1 MKVIKTS
8 ALFALLLALGACG
21 GGGSGSGGTANGQ
34 TSGSVA
40 GSTPS
45 SAEAPAANSSP
56 PPTPSPT
63 PSPSVPVAPSGSA
76 VSGDIVNAAGRIDP
90 SAYVAM
96 AAKLSTD
103 EGIAYRYGAAAG
115 AVNPPPTWHKRADNP
130 KPSCIP
136 EGGDWQVGNV
146 NCDPGDYFSNSGN
159 VLFVADNPAARV
171 GVSDFKLLIQSYNT
185 LSQRPEA
192 TSLDDD
198 QAVRAGTRA
207 PVAASRC
214 YGRPGWCLVSIV
226 AYQDGKLVTGNGGN
240 TGRNYATTQLAANKI
255 PTGIAVTNSNEFA
268 LVTVWD
274 TAALKGQIAVVA
286 LAGMCNGCTP
296 SQPGTGNYW
305 GEWSAA
311 YPGLPNLGNTAFMKV
326 LGYVDLPESMRAPT
340 EITATTG
347 WDPWANVMRDAGG
360 NQTSA
365 NALPLSNETNRQSFI
380 SPQGTNGV
388 FDNTRTYA
396 KGGIAVVVSKSEK
409 RAAFVDLKPLF
420 DYYKSMYFG
429 ARADFDKTASVGTAD
444 NQWPYA
450 FSQLPDGV
458 KPRVVQTLDLGTKPT
473 AVKATLW
480 GNNLRAWIA
489 TQEGNVSLYN
499 IDGYG
504 NGTGTSSFA
513 RVGYIPV
520 GANPV
525 SISYSRGDG
534 QKSNDTALVLSRGD
548 KAVRWIDFSSDRN
561 GGTVRPAVLTDSRL
575 VDPVGIEDNEY
586 HGTEAPVV
594 SVADYGGKMLRNY
607 RYGPVIFWS
616 NQGSGMACQP
626 PAGCGLGP
634 ANLPASQYPFEYG
647 GDQAIQGKA
656 FLVTGGNI
664 P

>member
-21 GGGSGSGGTANGQ
+21 GGGSGGTANGAPSSGSGT
-34 TSGSVA
+34 TSGSGA
-40 GSTPS
+40 GAGVGAESPS
-45 SAEAPAANSSP
+45 VNTTP
-56 PPTPSPT
+56 PPAPSATTPAT
-63 PSPSVPVAPSGSA
+63 VPVAPSGSA
-76 VSGDIVNAAGRIDP
+76 TSGDIVNSAGQIDP

-96 AAKLSTD
+96 AAKLSTSD
-103 EGIAYRYGAAAG
+103 GITYRYGSAAG
-115 AVNPPPTWHKRADNP
+115 AVQAPTWHKRNDNP

-146 NCDPGDYFSNSGN
+146 NCTPGDYFSNSGN
-159 VLFVADNPAARV
+159 VLFVADDPAKRV

-192 TSLDDD
+192 ASVDDD
-198 QAVRAGTRA
+198 YAVRAGTKA

-214 YGRPGWCLVSIV
+214 YGRPGWCLVSMI

-240 TGRNYATTQLAANKI
+240 TGRNYAMTQLPANKV
-255 PTGIAVTNSNEFA
+255 PTGVALTNSNEFA

-274 TAALKGQIAVVA
+274 TAAVKGQIAVVA
-286 LAGMCNGCTP
+286 LAGLCNGCTP
-296 SQPGTGNYW
+296 SAPDKGDYW
-305 GEWSAA
+305 GEWGAVH
-311 YPGLPNLGNTAFMKV
+311 PGLPNLGNTAFMKV

-340 EITATTG
+340 EISATTG
-347 WDPWANVMRDAGG
+347 WDPWVNVIRDAGG
-360 NQTSA
+360 NNTTA
-365 NALPLSNETNRQSFI
+365 YKMALSNETNRQSFV
-380 SPQGTNGV
+380 NGNNV
-388 FDNTRTYA
+388 RTYA
-396 KGGIAVVVSKSEK
+396 KGGVAVVISKSEK

-429 ARADFDKTASVGTAD
+429 AKADFDKTTSVGTAD

-450 FSQLPDGV
+450 FSQLPDSV

-473 AVKATLW
+473 AVKTTLW

-489 TQEGNVSLYN
+489 TQEGNVSLFN

-504 NGTGTSSFA
+504 NGSGTSNFA
-513 RVGYIPV
+513 RTSYIPV

-525 SISYSRGDG
+525 SISYYRGDG
-534 QKSNDTALVLSRGD
+534 NTRANDTALVLSRGD
-548 KAVRWIDFSSDRN
+548 KAIRWIDFSSDHN
-561 GGTVRPAVLTDSRL
+561 SGTVRPNVLTDSRL

-586 HGTEAPVV
+586 HGTEARVV

-616 NQGSGMACQP
+616 NQGAGLACQP

-634 ANLPASQYPFEYG
+634 NDLPVSQYPFEYG